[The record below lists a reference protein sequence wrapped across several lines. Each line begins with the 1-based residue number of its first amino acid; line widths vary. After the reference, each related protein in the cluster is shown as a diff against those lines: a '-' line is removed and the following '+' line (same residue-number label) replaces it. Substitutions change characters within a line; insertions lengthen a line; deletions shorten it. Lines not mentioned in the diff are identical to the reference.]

1 MKHTKEE
8 IIEIA
13 KKILQDVEW
22 DYDPQKRIGA
32 VAHPVEEYLEEFK
45 NAKRFEEVKHLFRAD
60 WTVSFR
66 FEKEMDLP
74 ERMNTFF
81 LQIDDETGEPTEL
94 SHEQATLKFVKSEDG
109 KYSITNSKF

>member
-1 MKHTKEE
+1 MKHTEEE

-13 KKILQDVEW
+13 KRVLKEIDW

-32 VAHPVEEYLEEFK
+32 VAHPLEEYLEDFK
-45 NAKRFEEVKHLFRAD
+45 NVKIFEEVKHLIRAD
-60 WTVSFR
+60 WAVSFR

-81 LQIDDETGEPTEL
+81 LRIDDETGEPFEL
-94 SHEQATLKFVKSEDG
+94 SHEQARLKLVKSEDG

>member
-13 KKILQDVEW
+13 KKVMQDINW
-22 DYDPQKRIGA
+22 DYDDQEEVGA
-32 VAHPVEEYLEEFK
+32 FANTLEEYLEDFK
-45 NAKRFEEVKHLFRAD
+45 NVKNFEEVKHLIRAD
-60 WTVSFR
+60 WTVYFDFS
-66 FEKEMDLP
+66 KNMDLP

-81 LQIDDETGEPTEL
+81 LRIDDETGEPTRL
-94 SHEQATLKFVKSEDG
+94 SHEQASLIIVKSEDG

>member
-13 KKILQDVEW
+13 KKVMQDIDWTYDEKVEV
-22 DYDPQKRIGA
+22 GA
-32 VAHPVEEYLEEFK
+32 FANTVEKYLEQFK
-45 NAKRFEEVKHLFRAD
+45 KAKRFDEVKHLIRAD
-60 WTVSFR
+60 WTVYFD
-66 FEKEMDLP
+66 FPKDMELP

-81 LQIDDETGEPTEL
+81 LRIDDERGEPTRL
-94 SHEQATLKFVKSEDG
+94 SHEQASLIIVKSEDG